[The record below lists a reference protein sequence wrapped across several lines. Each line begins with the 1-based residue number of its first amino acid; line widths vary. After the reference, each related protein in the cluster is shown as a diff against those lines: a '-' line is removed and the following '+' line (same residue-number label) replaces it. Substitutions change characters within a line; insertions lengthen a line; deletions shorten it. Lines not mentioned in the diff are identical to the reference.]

1 MFAWKVENFNKNGNM
16 EVLVLQGGRYPNK
29 QRNKKQNKETKKNL
43 GRDMSSVV
51 RKPW

>member
-29 QRNKKQNKETKKNL
+29 QRNKKQNKETKNKNKKVKQ
-43 GRDMSSVV
+43 RTT
-51 RKPW
+51 